1 MAHILVVEESESRRY
16 FIIRTLENAGHA
28 VAAADRAD
36 AALALM
42 AHGRYDLLLTND
54 IPSASEG
61 VALAKRVLE
70 INPEIHVLLTTW
82 DAAAAEA
89 VIDRL
94 PPTVRVYPKPFELG
108 EMVSRVESALA
119 A

>member
-1 MAHILVVEESESRRY
+1 MAHILVVERSESRRY
-16 FIIRTLENAGHA
+16 FIIRTLENVGHA

-42 AHGRYDLLLTND
+42 AHGHYDLLLTND
-54 IPSASEG
+54 IPSAAEG
-61 VALAKRVLE
+61 IALAKRVLE
-70 INPEIHVLLTTW
+70 VNPEIHVLLTTG
-82 DAAAAEA
+82 DAAAAAA

-108 EMVSRVESALA
+108 EMASRVESALA